1 MHLLRPTFRAA
12 LAAVVLALVAGCG
25 GGSSSQLSFAAG
37 LDTAEFIVLDLSS
50 GRAVTRF
57 GLSDLATNPAYKTTQ
72 MVFRRIPGGTVTLG
86 QAAGSPG
93 QQADEAPTPTS
104 VGSFYI
110 GVFEVTQQQWQA
122 LAGTTPWTTV
132 TPSSLVAGASALPSS
147 PAFNL
152 SGDQVTA
159 AIASYRSRTA
169 SGLVLPSPAQ
179 WEHACRAGATTIY
192 AWGDQ
197 ATQATTHAAV
207 RETGI
212 ASPGL
217 RTVGTLTANA
227 FQLHDLHGNVWELT
241 STGEIRG
248 GSWYDGVVQARA
260 ANKVAVESFVR
271 HALVGCRLV
280 LIP

>member
-1 MHLLRPTFRAA
+1 MHLSRP
-12 LAAVVLALVAGCG
+12 AAVAVFIAAVLFALAGCG

-37 LDTAEFIVLDLSS
+37 LDTAEFIVLDLGS

-57 GLSDLATNPAYKTTQ
+57 GLPDLATNSAYKTTQ

-86 QAAGSPG
+86 QAFGSPG
-93 QQADEAPTPTS
+93 QQADETPTATS

-110 GVFEVTQQQWQA
+110 GAFEVTQQQWQA
-122 LAGTTPWTTV
+122 LAGATPWTTV
-132 TPSSLVAGASALPSS
+132 PASLVPGSSTAASA
-147 PAFNL
+147 PAYNL
-152 SGDQVTA
+152 SGDLVTA

-169 SGLVLPSPAQ
+169 SGLALPSAAQ

-197 ATQATTHAAV
+197 ANQATAHAAV

-227 FQLHDLHGNVWELT
+227 FQLYDLHGNVWELT
-241 STGEIRG
+241 SGGDIRG
-248 GSWYDGVVQARA
+248 GSWHDGVVQARA

-280 LIP
+280 LVP